1 MKERLML
8 NLALPPLYG
17 LGQTRRIN
25 PMSCAGENVSEL
37 GVAALCL
44 AGAIAAVAVVAFTPA
59 LHIPG
64 HAILRAAL
72 PMVCGIAAVPR
83 RMAGSIM
90 AASAAATAGVFSM
103 SGWGNWQPAAVVA
116 LCAFGPAIDLALAGR
131 SKGGWLLYLRF
142 ALAGVL
148 ANSTAFVL
156 RGGIALFGLNSSRP
170 HFIARFDLGVF
181 LSFAACGAI
190 AGLLA
195 AVVCFRTSPKSEESL
210 AEVR

>member
-1 MKERLML
+1 ML

-17 LGQTRRIN
+17 LGQTRRIK
-25 PMSCAGENVSEL
+25 PLPRAAEYVGEL
-37 GVAALCL
+37 GVAALLL
-44 AGAIAAVAVVAFTPA
+44 AGGIAAVAVMAFTPA

-90 AASAAATAGVFSM
+90 AAGAATTVGAFSM
-103 SGWGNWQPAAVVA
+103 SGWGVWQPAAIVGLV
-116 LCAFGPAIDLALAGR
+116 AFGPAIDLALAGPSR
-131 SKGGWLLYLRF
+131 GGWLLYLRF

-156 RGGIALFGLNSSRP
+156 RGGIAIFGLDSSRP
-170 HFIARFDLGVF
+170 HFLARFDFGVF
-181 LSFAACGAI
+181 LSFAACGAV

-195 AVVCFRTSPKSEESL
+195 AVVCFRPSPKSESP
-210 AEVR
+210 